1 MSEHT
6 PGPWKVIGL
15 DDNTYINPLRDTGEY
30 ALICKVMRNHKDK
43 KTNAQLIASAP
54 DLYDALNHLKYW
66 LFDGEK
72 LHKIDDKILK
82 EVIKEVNGAIAK
94 AEGK

>member
-6 PGPWKVIGL
+6 QWKVGKWQGHPIFSYSIRDV
-15 DDNTYINPLRDTGEY
+15 DDKTIAIVHSE
-30 ALICKVMRNHKDK
+30 KD
-43 KTNAQLIASAP
+43 ARLIAAAP

-94 AEGK
+94 AEKRND